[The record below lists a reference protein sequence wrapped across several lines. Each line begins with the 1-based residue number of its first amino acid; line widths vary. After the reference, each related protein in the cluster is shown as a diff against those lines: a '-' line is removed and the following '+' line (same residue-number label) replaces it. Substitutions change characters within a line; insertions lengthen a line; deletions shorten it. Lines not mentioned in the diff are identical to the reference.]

1 MMMMMMMMMMVMMMM
16 MIRRYNCCCRL
27 SAEDRVRCRAI
38 ADVGFIVDSSGSLAS
53 QYSKEKD
60 FVKLVADSLSI
71 SDKGSRA
78 AVVLFSFY
86 AQLSIKFTDHMKTED
101 FKRAVD
107 ALPLMRSTTRIDR
120 ALTTAYNEMF
130 NEKNGMRVTVPK
142 VLVLLTDGEQTKGG
156 DAIAPAQVVRK
167 FHDAG
172 IKVIVIGI
180 GKGVNPAELGAL
192 VKSKDNLYL
201 AKDFDQLKSVQFVD
215 DIIGST
221 CLQTGTYDSSYCQ

>member
-1 MMMMMMMMMMVMMMM
+1 MVNTVLAG
-16 MIRRYNCCCRL
+16 RK
-27 SAEDRVRCRAI
+27 VKCRAI

-60 FVKLVADSLSI
+60 FVKLVADSLHI
-71 SDKGSRA
+71 SDKGSRV

-86 AQLSIKFTDHMKTED
+86 SELSIKFTDYSKVDD

-120 ALTTAYNEMF
+120 ALATAYNEMF

-142 VLVLLTDGEQTKGG
+142 VLVLLTDGEQTKGA
-156 DAIAPAQVVRK
+156 DAIPPAQVVQK

-172 IKVIVIGI
+172 IKVLVIGI
-180 GKGVNPAELGAL
+180 GKGVNPGELGAL
-192 VKSKDNLYL
+192 VKSRENLYL
-201 AKDFDQLKSVQFVD
+201 AKDFDQLRSGQFVD

-221 CLQTGTYDSSYCQ
+221 CLQTGI